1 MLYCAKCTEYRNAAT
16 RYSWQVQ
23 YLINHMTNQMSITQP
38 YLCCHQ
44 TRASRHLRSPSTH
57 TNVARTRRLS
67 CRQRHLKILYVCH
80 ILHIQRCCHYCPP
93 NAVQSQNIP
102 DNKRT
107 LYFYHL
113 HSDSI
118 SRWYVFSSF
127 RYFMSGCGCSTT

>member
-1 MLYCAKCTEYRNAAT
+1 MYRIQKCSNTLFMA
-16 RYSWQVQ
+16 SSVF
-23 YLINHMTNQMSITQP
+23 NQPHDKSDVNYTA